1 MYLTIFSTFK
11 DRCYS
16 VIYLTYYVSPQ
27 CSISRYNML
36 WFQFYFDITLLYR
49 DEIFY
54 LDVTLLHLDDIFYLD
69 ITFLYFG
76 EIFYLRIQLSS
87 KARDLTKK
95 QFSISGQ
102 FLNRQRLAVNL
113 SGGLQILLF
122 LYLYISGK
130 HLSNFPHYLSK
141 FVISSVYVAL
151 QLCLALQFGLLTLW
165 PIVSVL
171 ICHQWKCVVVVSSRI
186 ILPREGTSN
195 WKFCSGFSPSVSQM
209 DSLRSP
215 WCSRPWVYR

>member
-69 ITFLYFG
+69 ITFLYLG
-76 EIFYLRIQLSS
+76 EIFLPQDTTVFKGERFNKEAILDIRTIFKPAETCSQ
-87 KARDLTKK
+87 
-95 QFSISGQ
+95 SI
-102 FLNRQRLAVNL
+102 R
-113 SGGLQILLF
+113 GLQILPF

-130 HLSNFPHYLSK
+130 HLSNLPPLPFKIRNL
-141 FVISSVYVAL
+141 VSVNLLLLITLVGPCR
-151 QLCLALQFGLLTLW
+151 QWRVLTL
-165 PIVSVL
+165 L
-171 ICHQWKCVVVVSSRI
+171 II
-186 ILPREGTSN
+186 
-195 WKFCSGFSPSVSQM
+195 
-209 DSLRSP
+209 
-215 WCSRPWVYR
+215 